1 MAADISSILA
11 LEVPLIVHLA
21 ERPITLDAVLK
32 LTPGSILELNKNS
45 EDELSILVNNREIGK
60 GLAVKIGEN
69 FGIEVTQIND
79 SSERV
84 QAMGTS
90 TSDEQSVEEATDEA
104 AEQASSEVDD
114 IAAMAAAMLNGQ

>member
-11 LEVPLIVHLA
+11 LEVPVIVHLA

-69 FGIEVTQIND
+69 FGIEVTEING

-84 QAMGTS
+84 QAMGTPAKS
-90 TSDEQSVEEATDEA
+90 EETPDEA
-104 AEQASSEVDD
+104 ADEAADEADD
-114 IAAMAAAMLNGQ
+114 FAAIAAAMLDGQ